1 MPLTKV
7 QPSHLAKRVLF
18 TEETLPHKFLDE
30 LRRSKRIVVD
40 VPFWGQYIKDQS
52 VLGEAVNTIL
62 RDRENGVVEQGGTF
76 YRGKYAFWND
86 HEGNQGI
93 GIENWRWCKD
103 LQLKNGNISL
113 LLPDELKVGEKID
126 LIPKKGYEPNYDN
139 LARLQQSTGV
149 INGWG
154 LDSYYAYR
162 WDHAITVTGQDGKYN
177 LIEVSL
183 KDGLP
188 ELKIREAGNEKGEI
202 VTVKLPESAQTP
214 ITVQRVA

>member
-1 MPLTKV
+1 MLQPVTELHRARRVQKPLPYKV
-7 QPSHLAKRVLF
+7 
-18 TEETLPHKFLDE
+18 LDE

-40 VPFWGQYIKDQS
+40 VHFWSQYIKDQS
-52 VLGEAVNTIL
+52 ALGEAVNTIL
-62 RDRENGVVEQGGTF
+62 RNRENGVVEQGGIF

-103 LQLKNGNISL
+103 LQLKDGNISL

-154 LDSYYAYR
+154 FDDSYAYR
-162 WDHAITVTGQDGKYN
+162 WDHVITVTGQNGKYN